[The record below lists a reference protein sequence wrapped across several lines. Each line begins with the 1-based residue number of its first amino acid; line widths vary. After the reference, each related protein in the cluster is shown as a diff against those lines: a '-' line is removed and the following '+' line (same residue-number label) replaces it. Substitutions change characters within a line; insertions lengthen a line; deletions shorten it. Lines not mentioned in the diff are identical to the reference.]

1 MIGLDTNIVLRIL
14 TGDDPVQVNVVKK
27 LLVAHQQ
34 TAGVFFLNQVVLAEC
49 AWALKGA
56 YKMSR
61 QEIAQGM
68 EGLLD
73 TPAFAVEEPKV
84 VASAL
89 KCFRESAADFS
100 DCLIAAKNAATGC
113 VHTAT
118 FDKKMRDLP
127 AVKVL

>member
-14 TGDDPVQVNVVKK
+14 IGDDPAQVTIVKK
-27 LLVAHQQ
+27 LLISRQQ
-34 TAGVFFLNQVVLAEC
+34 LLGAFFLNHVVLAEC
-49 AWALKGA
+49 VWALKGS

-61 QEIAQGM
+61 QEIVQGL

-89 KCFRESAADFS
+89 KNFKESTVDFS
-100 DCLIAAKNAATGC
+100 DCLIAAKNAAIGC